1 MPVNPLLREELLQFI
16 WQYRL
21 YNQRDL
27 QSTNGEKILVLHPG
41 SRNLHDGPDFTAA
54 SIRIGNTRWMGNV
67 ELHLRSTDW
76 FRHRH
81 QHDERYANII
91 LHVVFYHDD
100 DRLQVPCLE
109 LQQYVPKMLLQHYA
123 SLKNAAGFVPCGA
136 QAATVPRLWWKS
148 WMERLLADRWEQKMQ
163 QWEAWLQHSGNNW
176 EELLYRVMAE
186 GFGLPLNAAPLL
198 DVARALPYRVL
209 LRYCHQPLLAEA
221 LLFGQAGLLQ
231 GEFKDPYPASL
242 QREFRWLQHKHRL
255 APLPPSRWEWLRV
268 RPAGFPTMRIAAF
281 AALWHQQPRL
291 LGSLL
296 EAGTI
301 AGLRQLITAA
311 PTSYWKTHY
320 KPDKEV
326 AKTVSMGPKGVNGL
340 LINVVLPFLYFY
352 GKMKSSLYQQ
362 QKAMDMLLRLP
373 AEDNVVIRN
382 WKQHGVAAENALESQ
397 ALLQLKKWHC
407 DRKRCLECAIGAKL
421 LKGSVG

>member
-27 QSTNGEKILVLHPG
+27 QATNGEKILVLHPG

-54 SIRIGNTRWMGNV
+54 SIRIGNTRWIGNV

-81 QHDERYANII
+81 QYDDRYANII

-100 DRLQVPCLE
+100 DRLEVPCLE
-109 LQQYVPKMLLQHYA
+109 LQQYVPKMLLQHYQT
-123 SLKNAAGFVPCGA
+123 LKNAVGFVPCEQ
-136 QAATVPRLWWKS
+136 QAAAVPRLWWQS
-148 WMERLLADRWEQKMQ
+148 WMERLLADRWEHKML
-163 QWEAWLQHSGNNW
+163 QWQAWLLNTGNNW
-176 EELLYRVMAE
+176 EELLYRIMAE

-198 DVARALPYRVL
+198 DVARSLPYRVL
-209 LRYCHQPLLAEA
+209 LRYRHQPLLAEA

-231 GEFKDPYPASL
+231 VDFIDPYMVSL
-242 QREFRWLQHKHRL
+242 QKEFRWLQRKHRL
-255 APLPPSRWEWLRV
+255 VPMAATRWEWLRV

-291 LGSLL
+291 LAHVL
-296 EAGTI
+296 EATTVDQ
-301 AGLRQLITAA
+301 LRKLITAA
-311 PTSYWKTHY
+311 PTSYWQTHY
-320 KPDKEV
+320 KPDKRV
-326 AKTVSMGPKGVNGL
+326 TKTVSMGIKGINGL

-352 GKMKSSLYQQ
+352 GKMKSSLFQQ
-362 QKAMDMLLRLP
+362 QKALDILLRLP

-382 WKQHGVAAENALESQ
+382 WKQHGIVAENALESQ

-407 DRKRCLECAIGAKL
+407 DQKGCLGCAIGTKL